1 MTNLKRKSDHK
12 IYGSRSSRSNRR
24 SGDAHQA
31 ERGATLVALLAVMT
45 FMTLLALAAAP
56 AILQQAQRER
66 EQEAIF
72 RGEQMAEAIRLY
84 YNAQLKVRGARGE
97 ASLPTSIDNLIEGVA
112 IPGRT
117 KKLQVLRA
125 SAAKDPLT
133 SSGEWRFVR
142 PHSNAMAE
150 FTRSIM
156 LYTENVLP
164 NTSDPELKAQQQ
176 FMAPPVLAVS
186 GLTGVGLSGDE
197 LAESSTGPFIGVTS
211 RSKQKAV
218 IYYYGID
225 QHNQWVFT
233 PFYR

>member
-1 MTNLKRKSDHK
+1 
-12 IYGSRSSRSNRR
+12 
-24 SGDAHQA
+24 
-31 ERGATLVALLAVMT
+31 
-45 FMTLLALAAAP
+45 
-56 AILQQAQRER
+56 
-66 EQEAIF
+66 
-72 RGEQMAEAIRLY
+72 MADAIRLY
-84 YNAQLKVRGARGE
+84 YNAQLRVRGARGE

-112 IPGRT
+112 IPGRS

-142 PHSNAMAE
+142 PHSSAMAD
-150 FTRSIM
+150 FTRNIM
-156 LYTENVLP
+156 LYTENVVP
-164 NTSDPELKAQQQ
+164 KTSDPELAQQQQ
-176 FMAPPVLAVS
+176 FMAPPALAVS
-186 GLTGVGLSGDE
+186 GLTGGSLSGDD

>member
-1 MTNLKRKSDHK
+1 MTNLKRKRDHK
-12 IYGSRSSRSNRR
+12 IYGSCGSRSQRR
-24 SGDAHQA
+24 LGDCRQA

-56 AILQQAQRER
+56 SILQQAQRER

-72 RGEQMAEAIRLY
+72 RGEQVAEAIRLY
-84 YNAQLKVRGARGE
+84 YNAQVRLRGATGE
-97 ASLPTSIDNLIEGVA
+97 ASLPTSIDNLLEGVSK
-112 IPGRT
+112 PGLS

-133 SSGEWRFVR
+133 SSGEWRFIR
-142 PHSNAMAE
+142 PHSNAMAD
-150 FTRSIM
+150 FTRNIM

-164 NTSDPELKAQQQ
+164 ATRDTELNRVQQ

-186 GLTGVGLSGDE
+186 GLTGGGLSGDD